1 MASSQ
6 PGVTA
11 EVAGVAAALVGCDP
25 PAQPSVSPCWDV
37 AAAGDSTQT
46 SLWEKCVVLQTKKK
60 KKDSDFIVSRTK
72 GLAHCTNVAQS

>member
-11 EVAGVAAALVGCDP
+11 EVAGVAAALVGCDR
-25 PAQPSVSPCWDV
+25 PAPAFHHAGGV